1 VLIYD
6 VVQMIVFLLTECIMF
21 DVNLT
26 LASWCDRPVKSTR
39 LSQQKRMEIN
49 TLVLKGK
56 ENVND
61 YVTVPSVVRSVDRY
75 R

>member
-1 VLIYD
+1 
-6 VVQMIVFLLTECIMF
+6 MF

-49 TLVLKGK
+49 TLILKGK

>member
-1 VLIYD
+1 
-6 VVQMIVFLLTECIMF
+6 MF
-21 DVNLT
+21 DVYLT

-49 TLVLKGK
+49 TLILKGK

-61 YVTVPSVVRSVDRY
+61 YMTVPSVVGSVDRY

>member
-1 VLIYD
+1 
-6 VVQMIVFLLTECIMF
+6 
-21 DVNLT
+21 
-26 LASWCDRPVKSTR
+26 
-39 LSQQKRMEIN
+39 MEIN

-75 R
+75 RWRFGGCGLAPVRRSSGDHFVIPRYIYNRPISVKVTSSMNNDLN